1 MRPLKPLPALW
12 CQLALCVALCA
23 SANDCRS
30 AGESAIVEDVL
41 QVPVQLDRPGTAPV
55 RQNIAVTVVREA
67 RHHRLPFVIL
77 LHGRPSGALAAA
89 GLGRVQY
96 PANARYLAH
105 LGFAVLIPT
114 RVGYG
119 VSGGPDIE
127 YSGECDQK
135 DTGPAML
142 QVVSEVKQLLAY
154 GRTLPYVD
162 LHHGIVFGESFGGI
176 AAIAL
181 SDGSIE
187 GIRGT
192 INISGGDGGDPS
204 HVDAPCRPDRMAATL
219 AAYGVSNRLP
229 TLWMYS
235 ANDRLWGPDLPHQW
249 FDAFRSRGGRGQF
262 IQLPADK
269 NNGHYIFNRNAQAW
283 HPPFEAFVRH
293 LGLPAP

>member
-1 MRPLKPLPALW
+1 MFIPKDRYDTTVRRRIGAF
-12 CQLALCVALCA
+12 LAEVY
-23 SANDCRS
+23 
-30 AGESAIVEDVL
+30 G
-41 QVPVQLDRPGTAPV
+41 
-55 RQNIAVTVVREA
+55 
-67 RHHRLPFVIL
+67 
-77 LHGRPSGALAAA
+77 
-89 GLGRVQY
+89 GRVSAAY
-96 PANARYLAH
+96 PSYPE
-105 LGFAVLIPT
+105 G
-114 RVGYG
+114 
-119 VSGGPDIE
+119 
-127 YSGECDQK
+127 
-135 DTGPAML
+135 
-142 QVVSEVKQLLAY
+142 LLARTQFIIGRDE
-154 GRTLPYVD
+154 GRTPQIDQETL
-162 LHHGIVFGESFGGI
+162 ERGI